1 MSSEVARVTRGA
13 TRDDVARLAGVSS
26 AVVSYVVNNG
36 PRPVAAATRAR
47 VLDAIDKL
55 GYRPNAAARSL
66 IMGRSDLVGLIVPDV
81 RNPYFAALA
90 QAVEVEARAQG
101 VNLVLAQGSTGHLD
115 GLIES
120 LSGHLV
126 AGIITAAV
134 PEPAAIAVVLRN
146 KITMVRL
153 SLVPP
158 DVDDTSVLPGLLRR
172 RTRGGAPPRRGARAS
187 SDRAGRGLRHP
198 DNHRV
203 VDDRERAWRD
213 VLAAAGLPTDA
224 LIRVNWSPAAAGR
237 RRRVWSRDFPDC
249 TAVFTMSDQQAI
261 GLIAGLHALG
271 RSIPGD
277 IAITSFDG
285 SPEAEFTVPPLTTAS
300 VPWRAMAKAAVGRLL
315 HPGGTGAGASARV
328 DPPPLLRLLTD
339 HRVGPIAGP
348 ASHRGP
354 EDHDADPTELFWA
367 CGAAFG
373 RPGPASARPPGC
385 PGVRP
390 PAM

>member
-1 MSSEVARVTRGA
+1 MSSDAARVTRGA

-36 PRPVAAATRAR
+36 PRPVAEATRAR

-90 QAVEVEARAQG
+90 QAVEVEARAAG
-101 VNLVLAQGSTGHLD
+101 VNLVLAQGSTGHLAA
-115 GLIES
+115 LMES

-134 PEPAAIAVVLRN
+134 PEGAALEVVLRN

-158 DVDDTSVLPGLLRR
+158 DVDITSVLPDFYG
-172 RTRGGAPPRRGARAS
+172 GARAAVS
-187 SDRAGRGLRHP
+187 HLVEVHGHRRIALVSGSDTPTDPRGF
-198 DNHRV
+198 
-203 VDDRERAWRD
+203 DDRERAWRD

-224 LIRVNWSPAAAGR
+224 IIRVNWSLAAGR
-237 RRRVWSRDFPDC
+237 EAAARMVSEFPDC

-261 GLIAGLHALG
+261 GLISGLAAAG

-277 IAITSFDG
+277 VAITSFDG
-285 SPEAEFTVPPLTTAS
+285 SPEAEFTIPPLTTAS
-300 VPWRAMAKAAVGRLL
+300 VPMAEMAKAAVDGLL
-315 HPGGTGAGASARV
+315 
-328 DPPPLLRLLTD
+328 DPRRKGVVLQPELILR
-339 HRVGPIAGP
+339 H
-348 ASHRGP
+348 S
-354 EDHDADPTELFWA
+354 
-367 CGAAFG
+367 CG
-373 RPGPASARPPGC
+373 C
-385 PGVRP
+385 
-390 PAM
+390 

>member
-1 MSSEVARVTRGA
+1 MSSDAARVTRGA

-36 PRPVAAATRAR
+36 PRPVAEATRAR

-90 QAVEVEARAQG
+90 QAVEVEARAAG
-101 VNLVLAQGSTGHLD
+101 VNLVLAQGSTGHLAA
-115 GLIES
+115 LMES

-134 PEPAAIAVVLRN
+134 PESAALEVIRRN

-158 DVDDTSVLPGLLRR
+158 DVDDTSVLPDFY
-172 RTRGGAPPRRGARAS
+172 GGAREAVRHLVEVHGHRRIALVAGFDTPTDPRGF
-187 SDRAGRGLRHP
+187 
-198 DNHRV
+198 
-203 VDDRERAWRD
+203 DDRERAWRD

-224 LIRVNWSPAAAGR
+224 IIRVNWSLTAGRAAAAKLLE
-237 RRRVWSRDFPDC
+237 DFPDC
-249 TAVFTMSDQQAI
+249 TAVFTMSDQQGI
-261 GLIAGLHALG
+261 GLIAGLHEFG
-271 RSIPGD
+271 KSIPGD

-285 SPEAEFTVPPLTTAS
+285 SPEAEFTYPPLTTAS
-300 VPWRAMAKAAVGRLL
+300 VPMTAMAKAAVKQLL
-315 HPGGTGAGASARV
+315 HPGGRGQVFA
-328 DPPPLLRLLTD
+328 PELILR
-339 HRVGPIAGP
+339 R
-348 ASHRGP
+348 S
-354 EDHDADPTELFWA
+354 
-367 CGAAFG
+367 CG
-373 RPGPASARPPGC
+373 C
-385 PGVRP
+385 
-390 PAM
+390 

>member
-1 MSSEVARVTRGA
+1 MASEVARVTRGA

-36 PRPVAAATRAR
+36 PRPVAEATRAR

-90 QAVEVEARAQG
+90 QAVEVEARAKG
-101 VNLVLAQGSTGHLD
+101 VNLVLAQGATGHLAA
-115 GLIES
+115 LIES

-134 PEPAAIAVVLRN
+134 PEQAALGVILRN

-158 DVDDTSVLPGLLRR
+158 DIDDTSVLPDFYAGAHDAVRHLVEVHGHRR
-172 RTRGGAPPRRGARAS
+172 IALVAG
-187 SDRAGRGLRHP
+187 SDTPA
-198 DNHRV
+198 NHHV
-203 VDDRERAWRD
+203 FDDRERAWRD

-224 LIRVNWSPAAAGR
+224 LIRVNWSLAAGR
-237 RRRVWSRDFPDC
+237 EAAARMVAEFPDC

-261 GLIAGLHALG
+261 GLISGLTAAG

-277 IAITSFDG
+277 VAITSFDG
-285 SPEAEFTVPPLTTAS
+285 SPEAEFTIPPLTTAS
-300 VPWRAMAKAAVGRLL
+300 VPMAEMAKAAGDGLL
-315 HPGGTGAGASARV
+315 DPRRTGV
-328 DPPPLLRLLTD
+328 VLQPELILR
-339 HRVGPIAGP
+339 H
-348 ASHRGP
+348 S
-354 EDHDADPTELFWA
+354 
-367 CGAAFG
+367 CG
-373 RPGPASARPPGC
+373 C
-385 PGVRP
+385 
-390 PAM
+390 

>member
-1 MSSEVARVTRGA
+1 MSSEAARVTRGA

-36 PRPVAAATRAR
+36 PRPVAPATRAR

-101 VNLVLAQGSTGHLD
+101 VNLVLAQGPTGHLD
-115 GLIES
+115 QLIES

-134 PEPAAIAVVLRN
+134 PEPAAMAVVLRN

-158 DVDDTSVLPGLLRR
+158 DVDDTSVYPDFYAGGREAVRHLVEVHGHRR
-172 RTRGGAPPRRGARAS
+172 IALIAG
-187 SDRAGRGLRHP
+187 SDTL

-213 VLAAAGLPTDA
+213 VLGEAGLPTDA
-224 LIRVNWSPAAAGR
+224 LLRVNWSSAGGREAASR
-237 RRRVWSRDFPDC
+237 LVRDFPDC

-261 GLIAGLHALG
+261 GLIAGLNALG
-271 RSIPGD
+271 RTVPDD
-277 IAITSFDG
+277 IALTSFDG
-285 SPEAEFTVPPLTTAS
+285 SPEAEFTVPPLTTAG
-300 VPWRAMAKAAVGRLL
+300 VPMGAMAKAAVRQLL
-315 HPGGTGAGASARV
+315 HPGGAGQVFR
-328 DPPPLLRLLTD
+328 PELILRT
-339 HRVGPIAGP
+339 
-348 ASHRGP
+348 S
-354 EDHDADPTELFWA
+354 
-367 CGAAFG
+367 CG
-373 RPGPASARPPGC
+373 C
-385 PGVRP
+385 
-390 PAM
+390 